1 MILAL
6 NTAQTQHELALL
18 NENPASPGEY
28 ELIAE
33 KIWLDEHQ
41 DVDYLVPFLQGLLEE
56 AGLNKSDLTALVVV
70 KGPAP
75 FTSLRMGIAF
85 ANALAEGL
93 EIPLYGISTFE
104 LLRRKAA
111 TTDSTLVLLH
121 AGRMDV
127 GLQHNDEAVQV
138 GPMAPLL
145 KDFPHDHGIHVIA
158 ELPEALREELH
169 PIMLEKNW
177 IAVEGH
183 ELQSMGEMLMTFG
196 LSGLK
201 PVTTVEPVYLKG
213 PHITVSADPWKK

>member
-18 NENPASPGEY
+18 NENPSNPGEY

-41 DVDYLVPFLQGLLEE
+41 DVDYLVPFVQGLLEE
-56 AGLNKSDLTALVVV
+56 AGLSKSDITSLVVV

-85 ANALAEGL
+85 ANALADGL
-93 EIPLYGISTFE
+93 GIPLYGMSTFE

-111 TTDSTLVLLH
+111 LAESTLVLLH

-127 GLQHNDEAVQV
+127 GLQHKDEAVQV
-138 GPMAPLL
+138 GPMAALL

-158 ELPEALREELH
+158 ELPETLMEELH
-169 PIMLEKNW
+169 PIMLEKKW
-177 IAVEGH
+177 TLVQGH
-183 ELQSMGEMLMTFG
+183 ELQTMGEMLMTYG
-196 LSGLK
+196 LTGLE
-201 PVTTVEPVYLKG
+201 PVTTVEPYYLKG